1 MEFRGTLRARAGLG
15 EHARA
20 VGKSIS
26 DRGSKLPQYLPQ
38 GFFEF
43 LVDQYM
49 LIDAEISRRK
59 ILECLYIVVGVFIP
73 IRWQITWP
81 C

>member
-1 MEFRGTLRARAGLG
+1 MEFRGTLRARAGLR

-20 VGKSIS
+20 VGKGIS
-26 DRGSKLPQYLPQ
+26 DWGSKLPQDLPQ

-43 LVDQYM
+43 IVDHYV
-49 LIDAEISRRK
+49 LIDAEISRGK
-59 ILECLYIVVGVFIP
+59 IFECLYIVVGVFIP
-73 IRWQITWP
+73 VWWQITWS

>member
-1 MEFRGTLRARAGLG
+1 MQFRGALRAQAGLR
-15 EHARA
+15 EHAGA

-26 DRGSKLPQYLPQ
+26 DRGSKLPQDLPQ

-43 LVDQYM
+43 IVDQYV

-59 ILECLYIVVGVFIP
+59 IFECLYIVVGVFIP
-73 IRWQITWP
+73 IRWQITWS